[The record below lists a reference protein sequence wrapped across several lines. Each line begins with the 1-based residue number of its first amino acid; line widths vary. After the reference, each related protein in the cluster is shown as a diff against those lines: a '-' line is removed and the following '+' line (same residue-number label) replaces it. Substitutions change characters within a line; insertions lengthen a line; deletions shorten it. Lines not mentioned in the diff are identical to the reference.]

1 VARLNTLRLRLA
13 LALFLVA
20 AAALGVHAGL
30 TRWPLPQFLAT
41 LQAGNPAPIVAPA
54 AGIVLGARGPAS
66 EISLSPASEPSSTL
80 PAGNWLACST

>member
-54 AGIVLGARGPAS
+54 GAVNDTWRSTQRGSAPGAAS
-66 EISLSPASEPSSTL
+66 GGT
-80 PAGNWLACST
+80 GY